1 MTTFSDRGLA
11 DALADAR
18 DLPDGEAR
26 CAELERIATR
36 ADATGDPRTGLAA
49 RFALIEAY
57 LHLGERWRLVEPVRR
72 CLAALDRTPGL
83 LDGRPGDEVGLRRHQ
98 RQAVEALFGTPRI
111 SLDQARSLLD
121 DLAERLG
128 PDAEP
133 VAELRCRLA
142 DHLGDEPTARREY
155 ARWHDDRSGPPPHR
169 DPDRPEHQPG
179 PAGRAPR
186 HDREG
191 PAEQSGSAGPER
203 GRPAG
208 PDPVAAGRR
217 SRRGGDVAAAA
228 FGADVANES
237 AGRRSVGD
245 ISSRASHGCPGCAP
259 ARRAELLAGW
269 GEPAA
274 ALAALRPV
282 FDGEVGCTDQPE
294 RALAAALLPW
304 LRTGAAA
311 RAARAHVRAYR
322 RHRRERTAFPLLATH
337 LRYCALGG
345 HLDHGLDLLAE
356 QLPRLDQP
364 ADDLS
369 AMEFATA
376 GALLCGLAVEAGLGG
391 RRIHRAGH
399 GPRPAA
405 EVDVATLGG
414 QLQSLA
420 IELAG
425 SFDARNGTGHQS
437 GRIASWLAERPVAEP
452 VPLPDED
459 DVDDWPDDDPAEPGP
474 PGEED
479 PAPLSLALLTAAL
492 DVRGDGYAVEPDGTV
507 VGRWGE
513 AVIQFRRLGRRGEIL
528 HARVVATRR
537 LPETRRAEAY
547 AFCNAWNHDRL
558 LPSAYVH
565 DPGDGTLVLAADVTT
580 DLAYGVAPAQLVV
593 LVTAAVSTGAAYA
606 EAVAALP

>member
-1 MTTFSDRGLA
+1 MTTFRDRSLA

-26 CAELERIATR
+26 CAELERIAAR

-49 RFALIEAY
+49 RFAMIEAY
-57 LHLGERWRLVEPVRR
+57 LHLGERWRLVDQVRR

-83 LDGRPGDEVGLRRHQ
+83 LDGRPGDAERLRRHQ

-111 SLDQARSLLD
+111 GLDQARSLLD
-121 DLAERLG
+121 ELADRLG

-155 ARWHDDRSGPPPHR
+155 ARWH
-169 DPDRPEHQPG
+169 
-179 PAGRAPR
+179 GR
-186 HDREG
+186 
-191 PAEQSGSAGPER
+191 SGSA
-203 GRPAG
+203 RPAPR
-208 PDPVAAGRR
+208 PDAGQPPDQPGSTPSTPRPDR
-217 SRRGGDVAAAA
+217 AR
-228 FGADVANES
+228 S
-237 AGRRSVGD
+237 AGAEA
-245 ISSRASHGCPGCAP
+245 IAGCPGCAP
-259 ARRAELLAGW
+259 ARQAELLAGW

-274 ALAALRPV
+274 ALAVLRPV
-282 FDGEVGCTDQPE
+282 LDGEVGCTDQPE
-294 RALAAALLPW
+294 RALATALLPW
-304 LRTGAAA
+304 LRTGEVV

-322 RHRRERTAFPLLATH
+322 RHRRERAAFPLLAAH

-345 HLDHGLDLLAE
+345 QLGRGLDLLAE
-356 QLPRLDQP
+356 QLPRMDRP
-364 ADDLS
+364 TDDLS
-369 AMEFATA
+369 TMEFAAA
-376 GALLCGLAVEAGLGG
+376 GALLCGLAAEAGLGG
-391 RRIHRAGH
+391 RRIHRPGH

-405 EVDVATLGG
+405 EVEVASLGAE
-414 QLQSLA
+414 LQSLA
-420 IELAG
+420 IGLAG

-437 GRIASWLAERPVAEP
+437 GRIASWLAERPLADP
-452 VPLPDED
+452 VPLPAED

-474 PGEED
+474 PGEAE

-513 AVIQFRRLGRRGEIL
+513 AVIQFRRLGQQGEIL
-528 HARVVATRR
+528 HARVVAARR
-537 LPETRRAEAY
+537 LPAGRRAEAY

-558 LPSAYVH
+558 LPAAYVH

-580 DLAYGVAPAQLVV
+580 DLTHGVAPAQLVV

>member
-1 MTTFSDRGLA
+1 MTTFRDRGLA

-26 CAELERIATR
+26 CAELERIAAR

-57 LHLGERWRLVEPVRR
+57 LQLGERWRLVELVRR

-83 LDGRPGDEVGLRRHQ
+83 LDGRPDDAVRLRRHQ

-121 DLAERLG
+121 DLAGRLG
-128 PDAEP
+128 PDADP

-155 ARWHDDRSGPPPHR
+155 ARW
-169 DPDRPEHQPG
+169 
-179 PAGRAPR
+179 
-186 HDREG
+186 
-191 PAEQSGSAGPER
+191 
-203 GRPAG
+203 
-208 PDPVAAGRR
+208 PDPATAGWR
-217 SRRGGDVAAAA
+217 SRRDDDVDATA
-228 FGADVANES
+228 FGADVADQS
-237 AGRRSVGD
+237 AGGRSVGD
-245 ISSRASHGCPGCAP
+245 IDSTAGHGCPGCAP

-282 FDGEVGCTDQPE
+282 LDGEVGCTDQPE
-294 RALAAALLPW
+294 RALTAALLPW
-304 LRTGAAA
+304 LRTGEAT

-322 RHRRERTAFPLLATH
+322 RHRRERTAFPLIAAH
-337 LRYCALGG
+337 LRFCALGG
-345 HLDHGLDLLAE
+345 HLDRGLDLLAE

-369 AMEFATA
+369 AMEFAA
-376 GALLCGLAVEAGLGG
+376 SGALLCGLAVEAGLGG
-391 RRIHRAGH
+391 RRMHRPGH

-414 QLQSLA
+414 QLQALA

-437 GRIASWLAERPVAEP
+437 GRIASWLVERPIADP
-452 VPLPDED
+452 VPLPGED
-459 DVDDWPDDDPAEPGP
+459 DIDDWPDDDPAEPGP
-474 PGEED
+474 PAEDD
-479 PAPLSLALLTAAL
+479 PAPLTLALLTAAL
-492 DVRGDGYAVEPDGTV
+492 DQRGDGYAVEPDGTV

-513 AVIQFRRLGRRGEIL
+513 AVIQFRQLGRRGEIL

-537 LPETRRAEAY
+537 LPADRRAEAY

-558 LPSAYVH
+558 LPAAYVH

-580 DLAYGVAPAQLVV
+580 DLAYGVAPTQLVV
-593 LVTAAVSTGAAYA
+593 LVTAAVSTGTAYA